1 MPNEF
6 DFRNFKTIEEFNKT
20 VEGVRYLHD
29 LYLKAV
35 NHPIRR
41 EMLEIINE
49 KKRISEK
56 ELIQILK
63 DKDIINDDSIFK
75 YNMDFL
81 IKAFCV
87 NKIEEDDAVYYEI
100 TQSGEVVKYLDK

>member
-1 MPNEF
+1 VPNEF

-100 TQSGEVVKYLDK
+100 TQSGKVVDYLDK